1 MSTAEVATSRIPA
14 AHIVREASSAYVGAW
29 FNHNG
34 RTYEIININID
45 DQICTCDTVDEPPHV
60 TAELPLRV
68 VENLVDSFGS

>member
-45 DQICTCDTVDEPPHV
+45 D
-60 TAELPLRV
+60 
-68 VENLVDSFGS
+68 